1 MKDTIIHSN
10 TLPEIATQ
18 KIVLAKPGET
28 RRLVFLFE
36 KKAPEKM
43 NLSVELKGKNSSI
56 DIIGLYKGTGKMR
69 TDIILAVTHA
79 GIGTQSRVNF
89 KAALEGVSRLSFI
102 GNVRIEKNAKNADAA
117 MGARALLLS
126 DKAQAF
132 IKPDLEILNHEV
144 KASHGSSI
152 GCVSP
157 ADLFYLQSRGLSPAE
172 AKRIC
177 IAGFF
182 HDINEYVYG

>member
-1 MKDTIIHSN
+1 MKDIVIHSN
-10 TLPEIATQ
+10 TLPAVVEQ
-18 KIVLAKPGET
+18 KIVLTKPNET

-43 NLSVELKGKNSSI
+43 NLSIELAGKNSSVDVI
-56 DIIGLYKGTGKMR
+56 WLYKGTGKMR
-69 TDIILAVTHA
+69 TDIALAITHA
-79 GIGTQSRVNF
+79 GVGTQSRVNF
-89 KAALEGVSRLSFI
+89 KAALEGTSRLSFT
-102 GNVRIEKNAKNADAA
+102 GDVRIEKNAKNADAG

-126 DKAQAF
+126 DTAQAF

-152 GCVSP
+152 GRISTQ
-157 ADLFYLQSRGLSPAE
+157 DLFYLQSRGLSPVE

-182 HDINEYVYG
+182 HDISNYVYA

>member
-10 TLPEIATQ
+10 TLPSIMEQ
-18 KIVLAKPGET
+18 KILLAKPNEK

-43 NLSVELKGKNSSI
+43 NLSVELKGKNSSV
-56 DIIGLYKGTGKMR
+56 DIIGLYKGTGKMH
-69 TDIILAVTHA
+69 TDIALAITHTGA
-79 GIGTQSRVNF
+79 GTKSRVNF

-102 GNVRIEKNAKNADAA
+102 GNVRIEKNAKNTDAG

-126 DKAQAF
+126 DMAQAF

-152 GCVSP
+152 GRIS
-157 ADLFYLQSRGLSPAE
+157 AQDLFYLQSRGLSITE

-182 HDINEYVYG
+182 HDINEYINA